1 METKKGEKREVR
13 RKGRAEGG
21 RDVSKDQWSPLSS
34 KTDRFF
40 QTPEESS
47 RNR

>member
-13 RKGRAEGG
+13 RKGRAEVG
-21 RDVSKDQWSPLSS
+21 QWSPLSS
-34 KTDRFF
+34 ETDRFF
-40 QTPEESS
+40 QTPEEPS